1 MYTYLQK
8 FIVIIRHIEMH
19 LLY

>member
-8 FIVIIRHIEMH
+8 FIVIIRHISRFA
-19 LLY
+19 L